1 MIAPQLFYIKLHNDL
16 KLEEKSIIGRKIYCW
31 RLNYKVVII

>member
-1 MIAPQLFYIKLHNDL
+1 MIAPQLFHIKLHNDL
-16 KLEEKSIIGRKIYCW
+16 NTEEKSIIGRKIYCL